1 MGGTTYS
8 CSHPRPI
15 VSLPTDTWPQHLIMI
30 ELKAIRWGQ
39 PYESLEI
46 DQVNHFYTGE
56 PVARVHTV
64 GSGII
69 KRDARKA
76 PDARRALRGLSPA
89 ELIAKCKQAGELFE
103 SGTLEV
109 GDSQQSPADF
119 IQQQSATTG
128 MPISMCEAN
137 VTKNAFV
144 LKNIDKILDC
154 LTRGLDLNILARGYG
169 EEGRGVTVS
178 YQAQGDALGAV
189 LPSNSPGVHTLW
201 LPVIALQIGLV
212 LKPGSSEPWT
222 PYRVFAAMA
231 RAGIPAEAFCLY
243 PGAGAEIGGAILSSC
258 RRAMIFGG
266 PQTVEQYSGNPRV
279 QVHGPGYSKVI
290 LGDDKVDQWPEYID
304 LMADS
309 VYRNGGRSCINI
321 SSIYAS
327 RHTKEIAAALAEK
340 LGPIEVLPPDDP
352 QAGLAA
358 FTIEGAAAAIHA
370 AIERDAAD
378 SQVTDMTA
386 KYGDRLV
393 EKPPVA
399 YLRPVVLHHASPESP
414 SRNKEYM
421 FPMVN
426 VVECP
431 QVKMLQAMEYS
442 LVCTA
447 ITDDEGFRQDLIDST
462 DIDRLNLGPIPTPQ
476 LDWLQPHEGNLI
488 EFLYAN
494 RALQLAK

>member
-1 MGGTTYS
+1 
-8 CSHPRPI
+8 
-15 VSLPTDTWPQHLIMI
+15 MI
-30 ELKAIRWGQ
+30 ELKAIRWGK
-39 PYESLEI
+39 PYDSLDI

-56 PVARVHTV
+56 PVAKVHTV

-69 KRDARKA
+69 ARDAKKAGSARKA
-76 PDARRALRGLSPA
+76 LQAMSPA
-89 ELIAKCKQAGELFE
+89 ELIEKCKRAGELFE

-109 GDSQQSPADF
+109 GDSQQSPDDF

-128 MPISMCEAN
+128 MPVSMCRAN

-144 LKNIDKILDC
+144 LKNIDQILDC
-154 LTRGLDLNILARGYG
+154 LTRGLDLNILHRGYG

-178 YQAQGDALGAV
+178 YQAQCDALGAV

-201 LPVIALQIGLV
+201 LPVIALQMGLV

-222 PYRVFAAMA
+222 PYRVFSAMVE
-231 RAGIPAEAFCLY
+231 AGIPAECFCLY

-266 PQTVEQYSGNPRV
+266 PQTVEQYAGNPKV
-279 QVHGPGYSKVI
+279 QVHGPGYSKI
-290 LGDDKVDQWPEYID
+290 IFGDDCVDDWADHID
-304 LMADS
+304 LIADS
-309 VYRNGGRSCINI
+309 VYRNGGRSCINA
-321 SSIYAS
+321 SSVYAS

-352 QAGLAA
+352 DSGLAA
-358 FTIEGAAAAIHA
+358 FTIEGAAAAICKA
-370 AIERDAAD
+370 VQRDAD
-378 SQVTDMTA
+378 DPQVTDMTGQ
-386 KYGDRLV
+386 YGERLV

-399 YLRPVVLHHASPESP
+399 YLRPVVLHHASHESA

-421 FPMVN
+421 FPLVN

-431 QVKMLQAMEYS
+431 QAKMLRAMEYS

-447 ITDDEGFRQDLIDST
+447 ITEDEAFRRELIDST
-462 DIDRLNLGPIPTPQ
+462 EIDRLNLGAIPTPK

-488 EFLYAN
+488 EFLYHN
-494 RALQLAK
+494 RALQLA